1 MKSKTSL
8 ALGLSTLILGL
19 CMAGSAIAQAFPSK
33 PIRLIVPYAPGG
45 SSDQIARLVAV
56 PMSKSLGVP
65 VVVENLAGGNT
76 MIGAGAAA
84 RAVPDGHTLMVNGV
98 AFSVNVLVTKSP
110 SYQTDDFIPVASLIK
125 FPYVLSV
132 NTTVPATNVAEL
144 VAFAKKEP
152 NNVNAVSLGTGGVTH
167 LLNERFASAVG
178 VPITSVPYRG
188 SAPAL
193 TDLLAGQVQFYID
206 ATVSSIQHIR
216 AGKLRPLAVT
226 TDERSALL
234 PNVPTFKELGYPGM
248 TQEGFFGVFA
258 PKGTPQAVVDRVNA
272 EVIKALASPEAVAL
286 FERDGLKAPAYTP
299 KQFADFIKKDGAV
312 WAETI
317 KPLKIQLD

>member
-8 ALGLSTLILGL
+8 ALGISTLILGL
-19 CMAGSAIAQAFPSK
+19 CMAGSAMAQAFPSK
-33 PIRLIVPYAPGG
+33 PIRLIVPYAAGG

-65 VVVENLAGGNT
+65 VVVENMAGGNT

-84 RAVPDGHTLMVNGV
+84 RAAPDGHTLMVNGV

-178 VPITSVPYRG
+178 VPITSVPYKG

-258 PKGTPQAVVDRVNA
+258 PKGTPQPIVDRVNA

-317 KPLKIQLD
+317 RPLKIQLD